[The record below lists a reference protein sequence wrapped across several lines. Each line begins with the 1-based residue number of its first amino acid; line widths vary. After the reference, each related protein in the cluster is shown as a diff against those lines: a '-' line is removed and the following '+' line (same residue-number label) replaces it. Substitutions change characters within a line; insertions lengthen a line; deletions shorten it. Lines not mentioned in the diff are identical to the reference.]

1 MPSMM
6 ATFLLLLSATT
17 VNAATSGAALG
28 LTVGYDATFSIT
40 LNGQPWLSG
49 GEVRVGHLSSSVGT
63 LTLIGGASATMG
75 ADAMGWYNATTF
87 RWGASPTAAPLMI
100 TSFRTYEA
108 DAGVITF
115 EQLFPAALNFTAMGA
130 QTPLRV
136 LGTPLRDSGASYV
149 ATDGPSA
156 STLFP
161 GFARGAGGPSDA
173 RPCFSYHGVFPQLK
187 ACTVATYAETHQGG
201 SPLVLYEPDT
211 DGVPTTVFSQLSSPK
226 AQHLSAS
233 GSAFGAGV
241 KATTAVIEAG
251 WSGLTILSAG
261 KGVSDGM
268 MAWGDRMLRW
278 SGKWPR
284 ADKYRDVTHSS
295 IGFWTDNGGYYH
307 YATGNASETYE
318 DVLPKVKASHDAAGV
333 RFRHWQFDSWFYP
346 KDGAVDPGGG
356 GGGVV
361 NWTAMPSVFPSEMTN
376 PHTGGMAAISEKLGH
391 MPMIMHNRQW
401 SPRSDYIHNLSF
413 TWQTGPKWA
422 MADNPAAFFT
432 WFFQQQPG
440 WSLVMYERAWMP
452 LMASE
457 CTSECPWEPL

>member
-49 GEVRVGHLSSSVGT
+49 GEVRVGNLSSSAGT
-63 LTLIGGASATMG
+63 LTLIGGASITTG
-75 ADAMGWYNATTF
+75 ADAMGWYNATAF

-136 LGTPLRDSGASYV
+136 VGTPLRDSGASYV

-173 RPCFSYHGVFPQLK
+173 RPCFAYHGVFPQLK

-361 NWTAMPSVFPSEMTN
+361 NWTAMPSVFPSELTK

-440 WSLVMYERAWMP
+440 WSLVM
-452 LMASE
+452 
-457 CTSECPWEPL
+457 